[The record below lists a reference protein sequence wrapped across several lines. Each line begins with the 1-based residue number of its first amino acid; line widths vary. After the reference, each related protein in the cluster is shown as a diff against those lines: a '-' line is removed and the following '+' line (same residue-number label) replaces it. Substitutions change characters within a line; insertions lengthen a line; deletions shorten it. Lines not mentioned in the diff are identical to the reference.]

1 MSCGASDSKFDSKQH
16 TEDTR
21 LGVTTLA
28 RDEDDDDV
36 EEEEE
41 EWDESSLTGAAVS
54 LSATV
59 DDRPDTHG
67 GPVNVT
73 IIIISIIIIIHTGT
87 VLMSITPTCTPQ
99 KLSAFLTG
107 SVY

>member
-41 EWDESSLTGAAVS
+41 E
-54 LSATV
+54 
-59 DDRPDTHG
+59 
-67 GPVNVT
+67 
-73 IIIISIIIIIHTGT
+73 
-87 VLMSITPTCTPQ
+87 
-99 KLSAFLTG
+99 
-107 SVY
+107 